1 MESITTIRITD
12 IPWNMGAREFNLMF
26 KFHNG
31 FMSGRLTDVY
41 SHRGKTGWATFLSV
55 ECANIAI
62 HVLNDLYVGDRHF
75 LRVDWANKN
84 LKATSRNS
92 RSTSA
97 QTWQTSEQTWQTSE
111 HAWQT
116 STWQWNPDMEDSGTQ
131 AWQPWTP
138 TPEPG
143 IPTQTW
149 NTTYPEPAAKQMPK
163 RAAGKRRQ
171 AETSTPLSGQNEKPS
186 KAAAGRGKRV
196 RQAETSTPGPRGK
209 VVEHEDTSQA
219 VADNGGTHRV
229 RQASAW
235 AAATASDG
243 GRQGPQRRGSVAE
256 SQPAKATRRSP
267 SSSSSPSPG
276 CRRPRSESTN

>member
-1 MESITTIRITD
+1 MESITTIPITD

-149 NTTYPEPAAKQMPK
+149 NPTYAEPAANKMPK
-163 RAAGKRRQ
+163 KF
-171 AETSTPLSGQNEKPS
+171 ES
-186 KAAAGRGKRV
+186 AAAR
-196 RQAETSTPGPRGK
+196 
-209 VVEHEDTSQA
+209 
-219 VADNGGTHRV
+219 
-229 RQASAW
+229 RQASAGRRRHQLRYPANMKRHPRRRQG
-235 AAATASDG
+235 AASECGTARRRHQLLVHPAKLLNMKTHPRRRQATAAHTEC
-243 GRQGPQRRGSVAE
+243 GRCQRGWRRRQATAAGKGRGVE
-256 SQPAKATRRSP
+256 DRSP
-267 SSSSSPSPG
+267 SRTRYG
-276 CRRPRSESTN
+276 RRRR